1 MDLSAYRI
9 VQESL
14 TNVLKHAQA
23 RHVEVLL
30 RSRGRC
36 VEIDVTD
43 DGTAAPGPGSGGLGL
58 IGMRERVAVY
68 GGDGAGRAAGPGR
81 VPGPGDAAV
90 RGRRAGAA
98 MTIRVLIA
106 DDQELVRAGFRK
118 LLDAEDGIT
127 VVGEAAD
134 GGQAVTLATRLAPD
148 VVLMDI
154 RMPRMDGLEAT
165 RRLTGSTAVQ
175 VLILTTYDLDEYV
188 FEALRAGASG
198 FLLKDSPPDSLI
210 SGIATVAHGDALL
223 APRSPGG

>member
-1 MDLSAYRI
+1 
-9 VQESL
+9 
-14 TNVLKHAQA
+14 
-23 RHVEVLL
+23 
-30 RSRGRC
+30 
-36 VEIDVTD
+36 
-43 DGTAAPGPGSGGLGL
+43 
-58 IGMRERVAVY
+58 
-68 GGDGAGRAAGPGR
+68 
-81 VPGPGDAAV
+81 
-90 RGRRAGAA
+90 
-98 MTIRVLIA
+98 MTVRVLIA
-106 DDQELVRAGFRK
+106 DDQELVRAGLRK

-210 SGIATVAHGDALL
+210 SGIATVARGDALL
-223 APRSPGG
+223 APSVTRRTR